1 MRWEIDE
8 LLKLFRINLD
18 PSSSAYRELGL
29 EVLKRF
35 VKALQAIER
44 RQKGEV
50 VETPEL
56 IEASEVA
63 SPLSGVSA
71 RRMRAGRNQET
82 HRGRRCAS
90 SPMPST
96 VLSSCTVICRWL
108 KSRED
113 TSFTSARRCRIFPFV
128 VPASCVTHR
137 CPSWSNGRS
146 TIQGAAG
153 VQRYGQ

>member
-50 VETPEL
+50 VETPG
-56 IEASEVA
+56 IVEA
-63 SPLSGVSA
+63 
-71 RRMRAGRNQET
+71 
-82 HRGRRCAS
+82 
-90 SPMPST
+90 
-96 VLSSCTVICRWL
+96 
-108 KSRED
+108 
-113 TSFTSARRCRIFPFV
+113 
-128 VPASCVTHR
+128 
-137 CPSWSNGRS
+137 
-146 TIQGAAG
+146 
-153 VQRYGQ
+153 